1 MQLHPITATLPIDEH
16 QYIFSHFRDEYLKQP
31 YSNMHIFGYMDV
43 DYGRYFQSSK
53 PVLDIYL
60 DFFMK
65 VIETH
70 LNEGGFTPEDGA
82 FNKELAAIAA
92 IEDLPPEQIRKL
104 ENILVFSAA
113 QSSRFMYEVDMCG
126 PVHVNA
132 LAALLTNKSTSDAD
146 ANRLLST
153 LLTAGMNDTLV
164 TPDAT
169 INVNGVYMS
178 DFVLMAFREIAKMD
192 SVSANRVS
200 MLVDCVTG
208 VLDQLASGSAEKDE
222 VKFKLYIERISSTLR
237 GIVFNAQINEVIND
251 GDLSIRELRD
261 IEQKL
266 IYVASNSVILQKDP
280 DMSIHLQV
288 KALSTFLMDER
299 ASKDD
304 VLRVLSTLIRAGA
317 NDTLDIPDASIN
329 TSNFFMSEFISLVFT
344 EIEQTNGADTN
355 RVSMLLDCANSVL
368 NEMKGGE
375 NGREYHNYINRLLSD
390 INSIDLLDDAESCSA
405 TQLSNIEKVLV
416 GCLRDIMDAT
426 DAANLASPAINIFD
440 ALNSSDCNK
449 EQVIAY
455 ELVRVMF
462 WLGPEGSLSKS
473 ELKNKKY
480 DLAFDGGVKTLGVSG
495 VLSEAVEFFYK
506 KHDGTIQDKISVVDD
521 FWRCRGSFSYSEEYR
536 EFSDALLRGANL
548 SKDFFIETL
557 NAKVFSVHLNE
568 AIDAKCHLSPLNKD
582 ELAELLD
589 RASSMYATLSGGGR
603 SQEVEARELKLFVR
617 AIVSRFYNQC
627 YLAPLLFG
635 QPVDHAEFA
644 PLFVDGVRNDVF
656 SPLDVTVISRIG
668 MTKLYEA
675 AGEALRDVLQSNQ
688 PIHDIVVSAILQ
700 EKVDAAMMMDRSTL
714 SNRSKRQ
721 L

>member
-16 QYIFSHFRDEYLKQP
+16 QCIFSHFRDEYLKQP

-92 IEDLPPEQIRKL
+92 IEDLPPEKIRKL

-237 GIVFNAQINEVIND
+237 GIVFNAQINETI
-251 GDLSIRELRD
+251 
-261 IEQKL
+261 
-266 IYVASNSVILQKDP
+266 
-280 DMSIHLQV
+280 
-288 KALSTFLMDER
+288 
-299 ASKDD
+299 
-304 VLRVLSTLIRAGA
+304 
-317 NDTLDIPDASIN
+317 
-329 TSNFFMSEFISLVFT
+329 
-344 EIEQTNGADTN
+344 
-355 RVSMLLDCANSVL
+355 
-368 NEMKGGE
+368 
-375 NGREYHNYINRLLSD
+375 
-390 INSIDLLDDAESCSA
+390 SIDLPDGFESCSA
-405 TQLSNIEKVLV
+405 TPLSNLEKVLV
-416 GCLRDIMDAT
+416 KCLHDIMDAT

-582 ELAELLD
+582 ELAELLNK
-589 RASSMYATLSGGGR
+589 ASTMYASLSGGGR

-627 YLAPLLFG
+627 YLAPLLSG

-644 PLFVDGVRNDVF
+644 PLFVDGIRNDVF
-656 SPLDVTVISRIG
+656 SPLDVTMISQIG

-675 AGEALRDVLQSNQ
+675 AGEALRDVLQTNQ
-688 PIHDIVVSAILQ
+688 QIHDMVVSAMLQ

>member
-16 QYIFSHFRDEYLKQP
+16 QCIFSHFRDEYLKQP

-70 LNEGGFTPEDGA
+70 LNEGGFIPEDGA

-92 IEDLPPEQIRKL
+92 IENLPPEQIRKL
-104 ENILVFSAA
+104 ENILVFSAV
-113 QSSRFMYEVDMCG
+113 QSSRFMYEIDMCG

-153 LLTAGMNDTLV
+153 LLTAGVNDALV

-192 SVSANRVS
+192 SISASRVS

-208 VLDQLASGSAEKDE
+208 VLEQLASGSAERDE

-237 GIVFNAQINEVIND
+237 GITFNTQINEVANNSLFMH
-251 GDLSIRELRD
+251 GESLSV
-261 IEQKL
+261 L
-266 IYVASNSVILQKDP
+266 IK
-280 DMSIHLQV
+280 
-288 KALSTFLMDER
+288 
-299 ASKDD
+299 D
-304 VLRVLSTLIRAGA
+304 VLPECLQ
-317 NDTLDIPDASIN
+317 DIIDASDNERVSHNISSFAYDVFDAIN
-329 TSNFFMSEFISLVFT
+329 ELDCDGSWVVAERLVRTMFSLGLDGAFSNLVFK
-344 EIEQTNGADTN
+344 D
-355 RVSMLLDCANSVL
+355 
-368 NEMKGGE
+368 K
-375 NGREYHNYINRLLSD
+375 
-390 INSIDLLDDAESCSA
+390 
-405 TQLSNIEKVLV
+405 K
-416 GCLRDIMDAT
+416 
-426 DAANLASPAINIFD
+426 
-440 ALNSSDCNK
+440 
-449 EQVIAY
+449 Y
-455 ELVRVMF
+455 ELTPYGDVR
-462 WLGPEGSLSKS
+462 
-473 ELKNKKY
+473 
-480 DLAFDGGVKTLGVSG
+480 TLGVSS
-495 VLSEAVEFFYK
+495 VLSGAVEFFYK
-506 KHDGTIQDKISVVDD
+506 KHDGTIQEKISVVDD
-521 FWRCRGSFSYSEEYR
+521 FWRYKGSFSYSEEYR

-568 AIDAKCHLSPLNKD
+568 AIDAKCHLSPLNKG

-589 RASSMYATLSGGGR
+589 RASTMYASLRGGGR
-603 SQEVEARELKLFVR
+603 SQEVMASELKLFVR

-627 YLAPLLFG
+627 YLAPLLSG

-644 PLFVDGVRNDVF
+644 PLFVDGIRNDVF
-656 SPLDVTVISRIG
+656 SPLDVTLISRIG

-675 AGEALRDVLQSNQ
+675 AGEALRDVLQTNQ
-688 PIHDIVVSAILQ
+688 QIHDMVVSAMLQ

>member
-16 QYIFSHFRDEYLKQP
+16 QCIFSHFRDEYLKQP

-192 SVSANRVS
+192 SISASRVS

-208 VLDQLASGSAEKDE
+208 VLDQLASGSAERDE
-222 VKFKLYIERISSTLR
+222 VKFQQYIGRISSSLR
-237 GIVFNAQINEVIND
+237 GIVFNAQINETI
-251 GDLSIRELRD
+251 
-261 IEQKL
+261 
-266 IYVASNSVILQKDP
+266 
-280 DMSIHLQV
+280 
-288 KALSTFLMDER
+288 
-299 ASKDD
+299 
-304 VLRVLSTLIRAGA
+304 
-317 NDTLDIPDASIN
+317 
-329 TSNFFMSEFISLVFT
+329 
-344 EIEQTNGADTN
+344 
-355 RVSMLLDCANSVL
+355 
-368 NEMKGGE
+368 
-375 NGREYHNYINRLLSD
+375 
-390 INSIDLLDDAESCSA
+390 SIDLPDGFESCSA
-405 TQLSNIEKVLV
+405 TPLSNLEKVLV
-416 GCLRDIMDAT
+416 KCLHDIMDAT

-440 ALNSSDCNK
+440 ALNSSDCDK
-449 EQVIAY
+449 EQVVAY

-462 WLGPEGSLSKS
+462 WLGPEGALSKS

-536 EFSDALLRGANL
+536 EFSDALLRSANL

-589 RASSMYATLSGGGR
+589 RASTMYASLSGGGR

-627 YLAPLLFG
+627 YLAPLLSG

-656 SPLDVTVISRIG
+656 SPLDVTMISRIG

>member
-16 QYIFSHFRDEYLKQP
+16 QCIFSHFRDEYLKQP

-104 ENILVFSAA
+104 ENILVFSAS

-178 DFVLMAFREIAKMD
+178 DFVLMAFRGIAKMD

-208 VLDQLASGSAEKDE
+208 VLEQLASGSAEKDE

-237 GIVFNAQINEVIND
+237 GIVFNAQIHEVIN
-251 GDLSIRELRD
+251 
-261 IEQKL
+261 
-266 IYVASNSVILQKDP
+266 
-280 DMSIHLQV
+280 
-288 KALSTFLMDER
+288 
-299 ASKDD
+299 
-304 VLRVLSTLIRAGA
+304 
-317 NDTLDIPDASIN
+317 
-329 TSNFFMSEFISLVFT
+329 
-344 EIEQTNGADTN
+344 
-355 RVSMLLDCANSVL
+355 
-368 NEMKGGE
+368 
-375 NGREYHNYINRLLSD
+375 SD

-405 TQLSNIEKVLV
+405 KQLSNIEKALV
-416 GCLRDIMDAT
+416 RCLRDIMDAT

-440 ALNSSDCNK
+440 ALNSSGCDK
-449 EQVIAY
+449 EQVVAY

-462 WLGPEGSLSKS
+462 WLGPEGALSKS

-480 DLAFDGGVKTLGVSG
+480 DLAFNGGVKTLGVSG

-521 FWRCRGSFSYSEEYR
+521 FWRCRGSFSYGEEYR
-536 EFSDALLRGANL
+536 EFSDALLRSANL

-589 RASSMYATLSGGGR
+589 RASTMYASLSGGGR

-627 YLAPLLFG
+627 YLAPLLSG
-635 QPVDHAEFA
+635 QRVDHAEFA

>member
-1 MQLHPITATLPIDEH
+1 MQLHPITATLPLHEH
-16 QYIFSHFRDEYLKQP
+16 QCIFSHFRDEYLQQP
-31 YSNMHIFGYMDV
+31 YSNMNMFGYMDV
-43 DYGRYFQSSK
+43 DYGLYFQSSK

-92 IEDLPPEQIRKL
+92 IENLPPEQIRKL

-153 LLTAGMNDTLV
+153 LLTAGMNDMLV
-164 TPDAT
+164 TPDAS
-169 INVNGVYMS
+169 INVDGVYMS

-192 SVSANRVS
+192 SISASRVN
-200 MLVDCVTG
+200 MLVDCVTASLG
-208 VLDQLASGSAEKDE
+208 QLANSTVERDE

-237 GIVFNAQINEVIND
+237 GIVFNAQINEAIND
-251 GDLSIRELRD
+251 GDSSIQELRD
-261 IEQKL
+261 IEQKI
-266 IYVASNSVILQKDP
+266 IYIATHSLSLQKNP
-280 DMSIHLQV
+280 GISIDSQV
-288 KALSTFLMDER
+288 KALSIFLIDR
-299 ASKDD
+299 RTSKDD
-304 VLRVLSTLIRAGA
+304 ALRVLSTLIKAGA
-317 NDTLDIPDASIN
+317 NDTLDIRDASID
-329 TSNFFMSEFISLVFT
+329 TSNFFMSQFISLVFT
-344 EIEQTNGADTN
+344 EIAQIKGVGAN
-355 RVSMLLDCANSVL
+355 RVGMLLDCANSVL
-368 NEMKGGE
+368 SEMSDNVNKKK
-375 NGREYHNYINRLLSD
+375 YCNYINRLISD
-390 INSIDLLDDAESCSA
+390 IDSIDLPDHIENDSA
-405 TQLSNIEKVLV
+405 VIPIAIEGVLPE
-416 GCLRDIMDAT
+416 CLQDILDAT
-426 DAANLASPAINIFD
+426 DDASVASYAFEIFD
-440 ALNSSDCNK
+440 ASNKIDCGK
-449 EQVIAY
+449 DGVIANS
-455 ELVRVMF
+455 LVKIMF
-462 WLGPEGSLSKS
+462 LLGLDGAFAKDEFKD
-473 ELKNKKY
+473 KKY
-480 DLAFDGGVKTLGVSG
+480 KLSSCGHVKTLGVSG

-506 KHDGTIQDKISVVDD
+506 KHDGSLKEKVSIVGD
-521 FWRCRGSFSYSEEYR
+521 FWRYHGGFSYSQEYR

-557 NAKVFSVHLNE
+557 NSKVFCVHLNE
-568 AIDAKCHLSPLNKD
+568 AIDAKCHLSPLDKN

-589 RASSMYATLSGGGR
+589 QASVMYATLSGGGQV
-603 SQEVEARELKLFVR
+603 QEVESRELKLFVR

-627 YLAPLLFG
+627 YLAPLLSG

-644 PLFVDGVRNDVF
+644 PLFVDGIRNDVF

-688 PIHDIVVSAILQ
+688 LTHDMVVSVILQ

>member
-16 QYIFSHFRDEYLKQP
+16 QCIFSHFRDEYLKQP

-92 IEDLPPEQIRKL
+92 IEDLPPEKIRKL

-237 GIVFNAQINEVIND
+237 GIVFNTQINETI
-251 GDLSIRELRD
+251 
-261 IEQKL
+261 
-266 IYVASNSVILQKDP
+266 
-280 DMSIHLQV
+280 
-288 KALSTFLMDER
+288 
-299 ASKDD
+299 
-304 VLRVLSTLIRAGA
+304 
-317 NDTLDIPDASIN
+317 
-329 TSNFFMSEFISLVFT
+329 
-344 EIEQTNGADTN
+344 
-355 RVSMLLDCANSVL
+355 
-368 NEMKGGE
+368 
-375 NGREYHNYINRLLSD
+375 
-390 INSIDLLDDAESCSA
+390 SIDLLDGFESCSA
-405 TQLSNIEKVLV
+405 TPLSNLEKVLV
-416 GCLRDIMDAT
+416 KCLHDIMDAT

-536 EFSDALLRGANL
+536 EFSDALLRSANL

-589 RASSMYATLSGGGR
+589 RASTMYASLSGGGR

-627 YLAPLLFG
+627 YLAPLLSG